1 MSVKVRAESNYYT
14 TNDDLKFVMET
25 MVDWKKVLEVMEEGD
40 LDTYK
45 MILETAGKLTGSK
58 FAQRLSDNDKKGSH
72 FNTSSGKI
80 DWAEGFEKT
89 FEEIKEAGL
98 LCLPI
103 HAQGGP
109 GFPLTISMAVTEMVS
124 RADASCMTKYGL
136 IEGVAE
142 MIERFADE
150 KLKTEY
156 LPKLISGEFTASMD
170 LTEAEAGS
178 DLGGVTTRVTEKDG
192 KYYIEGSKVFI
203 TTCDA
208 DVHLVL
214 VREGETFKETKGTT
228 KGLSIYLVP
237 QILDGRTN
245 NVSVTKTEEKLGIKA
260 SATGGVNYDNAQG
273 FLVGKKGD
281 GMRQMLRLMY
291 GARLGVSAQ
300 ALGIAEAA
308 YQEAKD
314 YAYVR
319 KQFGSEIVNQ
329 PLVLDMLAEMKVHIE
344 AMRALT
350 YETSWA
356 IDLSR
361 GYEKKALSGDAA
373 AKGEYD
379 KYNSKSRVL
388 TPLVKYYTS
397 EKCIEIARKAI
408 QVHGGV
414 GFTKEYL
421 VEQFLRDSIIT
432 TIYEGTSE
440 IQASMAV
447 ADILRGF
454 FATEMQEVKKFLNSL
469 TDDLAPYAEKIKK
482 GSAKMEE
489 LIGKLQQE
497 FFTAGDSY
505 IRLRAKEMSEI
516 VIYLYASYLLL
527 QQAQKSSRKKYVAKL
542 YIDKVMPKIEA
553 NVAYIEG
560 MDKSVLQNKDL
571 LFEGRN

>member
-14 TNDDLKFVMET
+14 ANDDLKFVMET

-40 LDTYK
+40 VDTYK

-58 FAQRLSDNDKKGSH
+58 FAQRLSENDKKGSI
-72 FNTSSGKI
+72 FNTATGKI

-89 FEEIKEAGL
+89 YEEIKEAGL

-150 KLKTEY
+150 KLKTDY
-156 LPKLISGEFTASMD
+156 LPKLISGEWTASMD

-178 DLGGVTTRVTEKDG
+178 DLGGATTKATEKDG

-237 QILDGRTN
+237 KILDGKSN
-245 NVSVTKTEEKLGIKA
+245 NVSVSKTEEKLGIKA
-260 SATGGVNYDNAQG
+260 SATGTVNYDNAQG
-273 FLVGKKGD
+273 FLVGKKGE
-281 GMRQMLRLMY
+281 GMKQMLRLMY

-300 ALGIAEAA
+300 SLGISEAA
-308 YQEAKD
+308 YQEAKE

-329 PLVLDMLAEMKVHIE
+329 PLILDMLAEMKVHIE

-350 YETSWA
+350 YETSLA
-356 IDLSR
+356 VDLSR
-361 GYEKKALSGDAA
+361 EYEKKVLSGDAA
-373 AKGEYD
+373 AKIEYD
-379 KYNSKSRVL
+379 KYNVKSRVL

-397 EKCIEIARKAI
+397 EKCIDIARKAI

-421 VEQFLRDSIIT
+421 VEQFLRDSIVT

-447 ADILRGF
+447 ADLLRGL
-454 FATEMQEVKKFLNSL
+454 FAQEIQEVKKFLNSL

-482 GSAKMEE
+482 GIAKMEE

-527 QQAQKSSRKKYVAKL
+527 QQAQKSSRKKYVGKL

-553 NVAYIEG
+553 NADYIEG

>member
-14 TNDDLKFVMET
+14 ANDDLKFVMEK
-25 MVDWKKVLEVMEEGD
+25 MIDWKKVLEVMEEGD

-58 FAQRLSDNDKKGSH
+58 FAQRLSENDKKGSH
-72 FNTSSGKI
+72 FNAATGKI

-89 FEEIKEAGL
+89 FEEIKSAGL

-103 HAQGGP
+103 HEQGGP
-109 GFPLTISMAVTEMVS
+109 GFPLIISMAVTEMVS

-156 LPKLISGEFTASMD
+156 LPRLISGEFTASMD

-178 DLGGVTTRVTEKDG
+178 DLGGITTRVTEKDG

-203 TTCDA
+203 TTCDS

-214 VREGETFKETKGTT
+214 VREGDTFKETKGTT

-237 QILDGRTN
+237 QILDGEVN
-245 NVSVTKTEEKLGIKA
+245 NVSVPKTEEKLGIKA
-260 SATGGVNYDNAQG
+260 SATGAVNYDNAQG

-308 YQEAKD
+308 YQEAKE

-319 KQFGSEIVNQ
+319 KQFGSEIINQ
-329 PLVLDMLAEMKVHIE
+329 PLVLDMLAEMKVNIE
-344 AMRALT
+344 GMRAIT
-350 YETSWA
+350 YETTEA

-361 GYEKKALSGDAA
+361 GYEKKALSGDAT
-373 AKGEYD
+373 AKAEYD
-379 KYNSKSRVL
+379 KYNSKARVL
-388 TPLVKYYTS
+388 TPLVKYYTA
-397 EKCIEIARKAI
+397 EKCIDIARKAI
-408 QVHGGV
+408 QIHGGV
-414 GFTKEYL
+414 GYTSEYL
-421 VEQFLRDSIIT
+421 AEQFLRDSIIT

-447 ADILRGF
+447 ADILRGL
-454 FATEMQEVKKFLNSL
+454 FAGEMLEVKKFLNSL
-469 TDDLAPYAEKIKK
+469 TDDLALCAEKIKK
-482 GSAKMEE
+482 GIAKMEE

-505 IRLRAKEMSEI
+505 IRLRAKEMSEM
-516 VIYLYASYLLL
+516 VIYIYASYLLL
-527 QQAQKSSRKKYVAKL
+527 QQGQKSVRKKYVAKL
-542 YIDKVMPKIEA
+542 YVDKVMPKVEVNA
-553 NVAYIEG
+553 AYIES

-571 LFEGRN
+571 LFEERN